1 MNIENTNISIENQAL
16 LNKIA
21 HLEKELSESRQ
32 KVKDYKV
39 KFRTL
44 FEVIPD
50 AMFLADLETGAIID
64 VNPAAEKLLQ
74 KQKTE
79 LIGQHY
85 LKMHPLKNDQDI
97 SKTFTEYVQH
107 MINRDDMHLM
117 ENLVIK
123 PDGNETYVEIS
134 AQLINYNNRI
144 VIIGI
149 IYNITK
155 RKKVED
161 ELKESSL
168 LLEEIFNGILSDLKN

>member
-1 MNIENTNISIENQAL
+1 MSDSANTAKLQEKIEI
-16 LNKIA
+16 
-21 HLEKELSESRQ
+21 LEKELAEER
-32 KVKDYKV
+32 KRVAEYKK

-44 FEVIPD
+44 FETIPD

-64 VNPAAEKLLQ
+64 INSAAEKLLQ
-74 KQKTE
+74 KTRDE
-79 LIGQHY
+79 LKGQHY

-97 SKTFTEYVQH
+97 SNTFTEYVQH
-107 MINRDDMHLM
+107 MLNRDDLNLM

-155 RKKVED
+155 RKKLED

-168 LLEEIFNGILSDLKN
+168 LLEEIFNGILKDLKN